1 MDKILSSDDFITN
14 VVNEYSDTIYRTAY
28 NITQNREDAFD
39 VCQEV
44 FVRLIKNQHKI
55 KDDKHLKAWLIRAT
69 VNCSKSNT
77 TQAYKRHSVSLDE
90 VKESEFTTENYTPT
104 LIELLAQLP
113 EKYRIAIHLHYYN
126 DLSIEEIAK
135 ILSITKSGVKS
146 RLSRGR
152 KLLKQLIEKENDY
165 EKQI

>member
-1 MDKILSSDDFITN
+1 MNEILSSEDFITET
-14 VVNEYSDTIYRTAY
+14 VKEYSDTIYRLAY

-44 FVRLIKNQHKI
+44 FVRLIRNQHKI
-55 KDDKHLKAWLIRAT
+55 KNDSHLKAWLIRTA
-69 VNCSKSNT
+69 VNCSKSNC
-77 TQAYKRHSVSLDE
+77 TQAYKRHSVSFE
-90 VKESEFTTENYTPT
+90 EAKSSELTSEKATET
-104 LIELLAQLP
+104 LIDIVAKLP
-113 EKYRIAIHLHYYN
+113 EKYRTVIHLHYYN
-126 DLSIEEIAK
+126 DLKIEEIAK

-165 EKQI
+165 EENI